1 LIPLSTDC
9 ERPADNKEIDMVT
22 LDEHWTTRLKKIDF
36 AFQPIVN
43 IHSGICYGYEALLRN
58 YLEAGFTSIGNLF
71 DEAYNDGLLHKV
83 DLLLREM
90 AFTKYAALSWCKT
103 TKLFYNLENRLF
115 QSPDYDPGRTGK
127 LLKELNLEN
136 ENIIFEI
143 SERHELEDKIQ
154 TVKTLTSYR
163 HQGYK
168 IAVDDCGT
176 GFSGLQLLYY
186 TEPDCIKIDR
196 FFIQDIESDSKKRL
210 FVSSIVE
217 IAHLMGSVVVA
228 EGVETRKE
236 YYSCRN
242 IGCDLVQGYFV
253 QKPQINLKEL
263 RDSYQEIEWL
273 DKTERRNKT
282 TFDKTLIKTEMTYI
296 EPISIETGLIQVFEQ
311 FRVEKSQFFP
321 VVNNNKE
328 IVGIIRESSF
338 KDFAYSRFG
347 RQLLENPNFGGNIHR
362 FTSKFPVADIN
373 SPIEK
378 ILKIFAQNDSSEGVL
393 ILDGL
398 EYIGFLSS
406 ISLLKI
412 LNEKNLSVAREQ
424 NPLTKLPGNTLI
436 YEYISKVISDRTDI
450 YFLVYFDFDNF
461 KSYNDKYGFRHGDR
475 LILRFSELLRTASNS
490 ETRFVGHIGG
500 DDFFLGIKG
509 MSLDRVLEL
518 TRQIAGRFKHDAESF
533 YNTKDRERGFIR
545 SLGRNGQYLQA
556 PLITV
561 SSVILEIPESGL
573 QSITVEDIG
582 NTIAKLKTKAK
593 RSEDHLYIDSISDSP
608 PDNPIKS
615 AGGL

>member
-1 LIPLSTDC
+1 M
-9 ERPADNKEIDMVT
+9 NT
-22 LDEHWTTRLKKIDF
+22 LENRWTERLKKIDY
-36 AFQPIVN
+36 ALQPIVN
-43 IHSGICYGYEALLRN
+43 IHSGVCYGYEALLRN
-58 YLEAGFTSIGNLF
+58 HLEAGFASIGSLF
-71 DEAYNDGLLHKV
+71 DEACRDGILHQV
-83 DLLLREM
+83 DLLLREK
-90 AFTKYAALSWCKT
+90 ACTKYAALPWCKN
-103 TKLFYNLENRLF
+103 TKLFYNLENRLL
-115 QSPDYDPGRTGK
+115 QSPDYDAGHTGK
-127 LLKELNLEN
+127 LLKKLALDNG
-136 ENIIFEI
+136 NIIFEI

-154 TVKTLTSYR
+154 TVETLTSYR

-217 IAHLMGSVVVA
+217 IAHLMGSIVVA

-253 QKPQINLKEL
+253 QKPQTNLENL
-263 RDSYQEIEWL
+263 RETYQEIEWL

-282 TFDKTLIKTEMTYI
+282 TFDKTLVKAEMTYI
-296 EPISIETGLIQVFEQ
+296 EPISIDTDIIQVFEQ
-311 FRVEKSQFFP
+311 FRVDRNPFFP
-321 VVNNNKE
+321 VVNNGRE
-328 IVGIIRESSF
+328 LVGVIRESAF

-347 RQLLENPNFGGNIHR
+347 RQLLENPNFGGTLHK

-393 ILDGL
+393 ILDSL

-406 ISLLKI
+406 MALLKI
-412 LNEKNLSVAREQ
+412 LNEKNLTIAREQ

-436 YEYISKVISDRTDI
+436 YEYISRAIADRSDT
-450 YFLVYFDFDNF
+450 YFFIYFDFDNF

-475 LILRFSELLRTASNS
+475 LILRFSELLRTAGNS
-490 ETRFVGHIGG
+490 EKRFAGHIGG
-500 DDFFLGIKG
+500 DDFFMGIKG
-509 MSLDRVLEL
+509 MPANSVIEL
-518 TRQIAGRFKHDAESF
+518 TREISGRFKHDAESF
-533 YNTKDRERGFIR
+533 YDSEDRQRGYITT
-545 SLGRNGQYLQA
+545 LGRDGRDQQA
-556 PLITV
+556 PLISV
-561 SSVILEIPESGL
+561 SSVILEIPDSDL
-573 QSITVEDIG
+573 PCTTVEDIG
-582 NTIAKLKTKAK
+582 NIIAKLKRKAK
-593 RSEDHLYIDSISDSP
+593 QSRDHLYIDAIAGA
-608 PDNPIKS
+608 PDTQFIQS
-615 AGGL
+615 AG